1 MAIVAF
7 VLGVVALFLL
17 IFMLVNRSDSIHWNQ
32 MWMKSEARASQ
43 YRDMLRGWEE
53 RARSAESKL
62 AEIKKLT
69 ER

>member
-1 MAIVAF
+1 MGIVAF

-17 IFMLVNRSDSIHWNQ
+17 IFMLVNRSDSIHWNS
-32 MWMKSEARASQ
+32 MWMASEARASQ
-43 YRDMLRGWEE
+43 FRDMARGWEH
-53 RARSAESKL
+53 RAQSAESKL